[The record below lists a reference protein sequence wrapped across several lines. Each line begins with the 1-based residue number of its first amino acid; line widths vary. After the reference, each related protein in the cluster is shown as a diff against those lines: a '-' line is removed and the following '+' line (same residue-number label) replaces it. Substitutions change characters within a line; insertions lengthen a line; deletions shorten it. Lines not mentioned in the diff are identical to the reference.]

1 MILKLDSI
9 DEQSSEKMSAIGG
22 RIYLQIGDQFFPEEH
37 WYDYASI
44 LMNHWLPMIT
54 SFIHGSTDSCRLTFM
69 DGPYYVSMCRST
81 DSTVRVSCFL
91 DQKKLIMDTEI
102 DPIQF
107 ADSVAKAANRYCR
120 LLHLQGREDTVVSA
134 SLQKLKLELRTVRE
148 AGPYNDVT

>member
-9 DEQSSEKMSAIGG
+9 DEQIPDKMPAIGG

-44 LMNHWLPMIT
+44 LLNQWLPMLT
-54 SFIHGSTDSCRLTFM
+54 SFIHGSTDSCKLTFM

-81 DSTVRVSCFL
+81 DSTVHVSCFF

-102 DPIQF
+102 DAIQF
-107 ADSVAKAANRYCR
+107 ADSLVKAGNRYCR
-120 LLHLQGREDTVVSA
+120 LLHLQGREGTVVSA

>member
-9 DEQSSEKMSAIGG
+9 DEQNSEKMSAIGG
-22 RIYLQIGDQFFPEEH
+22 RIYLQSGDQFFPEEH

>member
-9 DEQSSEKMSAIGG
+9 DEQNSEKMSAIGG

-148 AGPYNDVT
+148 TGPYNDVT

>member
-9 DEQSSEKMSAIGG
+9 DEQNSEKMSAIGG

-102 DPIQF
+102 DAIQF
-107 ADSVAKAANRYCR
+107 ADSLVKAGNRYCR

>member
-9 DEQSSEKMSAIGG
+9 DEQNSEKMSAIGG

-44 LMNHWLPMIT
+44 LLNHWLPMLT
-54 SFIHGSTDSCRLTFM
+54 SFIDGSTDSCKLTFM

>member
-9 DEQSSEKMSAIGG
+9 DEQIPEKMSAIGG

-54 SFIHGSTDSCRLTFM
+54 SFIHGSTDSCKLTFM
-69 DGPYYVSMCRST
+69 DGPYYVSMCRSA
-81 DSTVRVSCFL
+81 DLTVLVSCFS

-102 DPIQF
+102 DPILF

-120 LLHLQGREDTVVSA
+120 LLHLQGREDAAISA

-148 AGPYNDVT
+148 AGPYNDIT

>member
-9 DEQSSEKMSAIGG
+9 DEQIPEKMSAIGG

>member
-9 DEQSSEKMSAIGG
+9 DEQNSEKMSAIGG

>member
-9 DEQSSEKMSAIGG
+9 DEQNSEKMSAIGG

-44 LMNHWLPMIT
+44 LLNHWLPMLT